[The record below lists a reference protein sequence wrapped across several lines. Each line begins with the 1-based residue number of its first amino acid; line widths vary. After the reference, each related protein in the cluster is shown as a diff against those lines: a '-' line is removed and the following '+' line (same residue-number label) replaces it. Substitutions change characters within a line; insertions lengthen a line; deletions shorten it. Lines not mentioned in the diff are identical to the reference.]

1 MIWRTAGHAVLLW
14 SVALGAQAAQ
24 RWVPP
29 EAEPLWPRLLELTTE
44 LAGPPPEKVE
54 TIEQQIL
61 GFGRPAIRPL
71 LGICS
76 RELPQCPVARKLLP
90 MFGDV
95 LMDNV
100 LEAGAGSG
108 PMLVVGCDAVSV
120 LGVPVLPRMMALI
133 ENDDTYLQEG
143 RSFGVCVLNKMG
155 SESIPT
161 LMELTKSKNENARGA
176 ALSNLSIRR
185 DARLIP
191 LFLAGL
197 SDPDANVRRLS
208 AIGLQVN
215 PDPRALS
222 TLLEMLRSEGQIDR
236 EAAIAA
242 LGTLYSPNLRSPI
255 ALAAWT
261 DPQLWVRRTASGVL
275 SSTTDRVAQR
285 LGRRYYAH
293 RYNPNTPYY
302 QWGPRVSCAVVFL
315 CLAAA
320 FGTRVRRSLGLL
332 GAALLGVYWGGFASD
347 HWILTEAFLLCVFI
361 PVTTFVLWRTG
372 GTWPIV
378 PIALAWLIGQ
388 LMLPAVFSAP
398 LFYYGEMITLLV
410 NGVGL
415 ILAVPSIG
423 LALTQTDDDP
433 TSLKRARRVVRDVAV
448 AFYAGYGIAFAA
460 LWGYLGF

>member
-1 MIWRTAGHAVLLW
+1 
-14 SVALGAQAAQ
+14 
-24 RWVPP
+24 VPP
-29 EAEPLWPRLLELTTE
+29 PQSGGEA
-44 LAGPPPEKVE
+44 
-54 TIEQQIL
+54 IEQQIL
-61 GFGRPAIRPL
+61 AFGEPAIRPL
-71 LGICS
+71 MGICS
-76 RELPQCPVARKLLP
+76 REFPQCPVARSILP
-90 MFGDV
+90 KFGDV
-95 LMDNV
+95 LMGSV
-100 LEAGAGSG
+100 LEAAVGSDA
-108 PMLVVGCDAVSV
+108 MLAVGCDAVSR
-120 LGVPVLPRMMALI
+120 LGISVLPRLKALI
-133 ENDDTYLQEG
+133 EDDYTSEQNP
-143 RSFGVCVLNKMG
+143 RRFGVCVLNKMG

-161 LMELTKSKNENARGA
+161 LIELTKSKNENARGA

-208 AIGLQVN
+208 ANGLREN
-215 PDPRALS
+215 PDPRALPI
-222 TLLEMLRSEGQIDR
+222 LLQTARLGGEDQQ
-236 EAAIAA
+236 AA
-242 LGTLYSPNLRSPI
+242 LSALGAQYSADLRPVI

-261 DPQLWVRRTASGVL
+261 SPRRVVRRNASNVL

-293 RYNPNTPYY
+293 RYNPNASYY
-302 QWGPRVSCAVVFL
+302 EWGPRVSCAVVFL

-448 AFYAGYGIAFAA
+448 TFYAGYGIAFAA